1 MPSFSPFYL
10 PLFHYRDMTSSLQI
24 FVCDSALGCS
34 APLTRTLR
42 LHIADNHGH
51 ANYTCI
57 YNVKVFGDG
66 VGDGIEQRN
75 NAADTDAA
83 TDRV

>member
-1 MPSFSPFYL
+1 
-10 PLFHYRDMTSSLQI
+10 MTSSLQI